1 MKPHRLYIASLAAVT
16 FAPACLAAE
25 VDARPPDR
33 ITLSGSGSSLR
44 DTDDHG
50 GGASLNYLHYFTP
63 DAVLGV
69 GGEYQYI
76 ADSSWT
82 FGSLRG
88 SWSRGDPSSRF
99 SLYGEVNYGN
109 GDDNGRDFDYAVE
122 VLGISQSFTSKF
134 FVLLEGRQI
143 DIDTSHGNLP
153 KLSLTYVWSPHL
165 TTSVSYANSVSG
177 NLGTELYSARIDY
190 FGTHFNLLVGGAGG
204 TAASTV
210 VNLQPGVSLP
220 SQDTKEG
227 FVGIGKTFSRGEL
240 LLLGDYLK
248 FGESDKVTFI
258 LSVTAYLGS
267 RGSK

>member
-1 MKPHRLYIASLAAVT
+1 MTLLRLHVASLAAVT
-16 FAPACLAAE
+16 LAPACFAAE

-33 ITLSGSGSSLR
+33 ITLSGSGATLQ

-69 GGEYQYI
+69 GAEYQYI
-76 ADSSWT
+76 ADANWT

-88 SWSRGDPSSRF
+88 SWSRGDSSSRF

-153 KLSLTYVWSPHL
+153 KLGLTYVWSPHL

-177 NLGTELYSARIDY
+177 NLGTELYSARVDY
-190 FGTHFNLLVGGAGG
+190 YGSHVNLLVGGAAG
-204 TAASTV
+204 TAASSV
-210 VNLQPGVSLP
+210 VNLQPGLTLP
-220 SQDTKEG
+220 SQDTREG
-227 FVGIGKTFSRGEL
+227 FIGIGKTFSRGEL
-240 LLLGDYLK
+240 LLLGDYLE
-248 FGESDKVTFI
+248 FGDSDKVTVI